1 MRLSLGE
8 ALALFLKQNL
18 DLLIA
23 KYGIESNKGQQITAR
38 LLPNPT
44 LQVGNVASFTQGT
57 TPPLPAQLPARC
69 SSCSKRPANA
79 VPRGKR
85 RLRVQSSEA
94 DFEDAVRQLSFAVK
108 DAYFRVQLAQRRLA
122 LAEENR
128 DRFARILDVNTIRF
142 KKGYIAEID
151 LIRIRLQMVDFQ
163 SQVIGAIQEA
173 ESARADL
180 RQLLRISAGTRVE
193 LTTELDYRRV
203 DPDIGKLR
211 FAAIQMRPDI
221 RSKRSSFSQREADL
235 KLAKAYRFP
244 DVTVGAGYSVQGPRG
259 PDNQQMGLLN
269 FGVPLPCSTGT
280 KVRSS
285 KPRWR
290 CNPLRRTWIRPSIK
304 RKMRSRWP
312 ITTSC
317 RAGGWSRLTWPA
329 CWTMPAPP
337 LLSSSGPMSGRGH
350 DSGLARCRAYVP
362 DDSTELYRGPVFLPA
377 QPVSIGECRRAGGV
391 VMTLAAARLLMTL
404 SVCTVWSCSQTQEP
418 TTPGTSSEPAT
429 GAVQT
434 AAGQP
439 ASPIAG
445 QVETAVVQLKPVQPE
460 LVLVGKVAYGEDR
473 YSKISSPLQG
483 RVVEVRAHLGDR
495 VKAGDTLLVIDS
507 PDITAAY
514 SEFVKEASDL
524 EYATRAQ
531 ELAKELYATKA
542 LALKDLKQA
551 ENDLI
556 KARAEFRRAKERLL
570 SLRISASELDK
581 PLAQRASPHA
591 SR

>member
-1 MRLSLGE
+1 LKSFIVRQGCGVSGHARGSRFGIARILLLIAIGTVSISFPILLNAAEGPAPSSVLPSAVRLSLGE

-44 LQVGNVASFTQGT
+44 LQVGNVASFTQGNNPAT
-57 TPPLPAQLPARC
+57 TGAITSQVQQLFETA
-69 SSCSKRPANA
+69 
-79 VPRGKR
+79 GKR
-85 RLRVQSSEA
+85 GFRVESAAYGVQSSEA

-269 FGVPLPCSTGT
+269 FGVPLPLFNRNQGAI
-280 KVRSS
+280 VQ
-285 KPRWR
+285 
-290 CNPLRRTWIRPSIK
+290 
-304 RKMRSRWP
+304 
-312 ITTSC
+312 
-317 RAGGWSRLTWPA
+317 AE
-329 CWTMPAPP
+329 
-337 LLSSSGPMSGRGH
+337 
-350 DSGLARCRAYVP
+350 V
-362 DDSTELYRGPVFLPA
+362 
-377 QPVSIGECRRAGGV
+377 
-391 VMTLAAARLLMTL
+391 
-404 SVCTVWSCSQTQEP
+404 
-418 TTPGTSSEPAT
+418 
-429 GAVQT
+429 AVQS
-434 AAGQP
+434 AQA
-439 ASPIAG
+439 
-445 QVETAVVQLKPVQPE
+445 
-460 LVLVGKVAYGEDR
+460 
-473 YSKISSPLQG
+473 
-483 RVVEVRAHLGDR
+483 
-495 VKAGDTLLVIDS
+495 
-507 PDITAAY
+507 
-514 SEFVKEASDL
+514 DL
-524 EYATRAQ
+524 DKTVN
-531 ELAKELYATKA
+531 
-542 LALKDLKQA
+542 QA
-551 ENDLI
+551 ENEIEVAHHNLLQSRRLVEAYLAGVLDDARSTFTIVERAYERGGATILDLLDA
-556 KARAEFRRAKERLL
+556 ARTSRTIQQNFIEALFSYQHNLFQLE
-570 SLRISASELDK
+570 SAVGQEVS
-581 PLAQRASPHA
+581 S
-591 SR
+591 